1 METQHQQEVIVGKVC
16 EIYEKI
22 SNLGDLNPSNH
33 VNNLFTQLVTIC
45 TTPCQLDVTR
55 LSKQVRET
63 IANLIRLCGKAEG
76 LLENHY
82 STLIGS
88 HDTPLNHMKFFPY
101 YSNYLKLSHL
111 EFTMLTTHCTQV
123 PTQLAFVGSGPLPL
137 TSIMLATHYLRHTCF
152 HNYDMDPLA
161 NAKARDLVSS
171 DPDLSKRMFFHT
183 SDILSVSNL
192 KDYNVV
198 FLAALVGMDKKEKAK
213 VINHLAKFM
222 APGAFLVLRSA
233 HGARAFLYPVV
244 DPCSDLK
251 GFEVLSVFHPTDE
264 VINSVI
270 VARKHSVNQGVY
282 TPVLASKCSGVE
294 GFNPFNH
301 GNVIEELTV
310 DEQA

>member
-88 HDTPLNHMKFFPY
+88 P
-101 YSNYLKLSHL
+101 
-111 EFTMLTTHCTQV
+111 
-123 PTQLAFVGSGPLPL
+123 
-137 TSIMLATHYLRHTCF
+137 
-152 HNYDMDPLA
+152 
-161 NAKARDLVSS
+161 
-171 DPDLSKRMFFHT
+171 
-183 SDILSVSNL
+183 
-192 KDYNVV
+192 
-198 FLAALVGMDKKEKAK
+198 K